1 MILGIETSCDE
12 TAAAVLDANGAVL
25 SNVVASQR
33 IHELNVPDGQL
44 DFVRAERSDQLDL
57 SFTHRFP
64 AGLDLRDIHRLP
76 GAAGDAQQ
84 GIVERVRHRR
94 SIGRQPLGLP
104 KPQREQVALVVS
116 KKDSKEFEV
125 NQRIEQRP
133 QVMKEV
139 LKLDMRRKNTGDIDE
154 GPVANVERFN

>member
-1 MILGIETSCDE
+1 M
-12 TAAAVLDANGAVL
+12 
-25 SNVVASQR
+25 
-33 IHELNVPDGQL
+33 
-44 DFVRAERSDQLDL
+44 
-57 SFTHRFP
+57 
-64 AGLDLRDIHRLP
+64 RLFN
-76 GAAGDAQQ
+76 
-84 GIVERVRHRR
+84 R
-94 SIGRQPLGLP
+94 P

-125 NQRIEQRP
+125 NERIDQRP